1 MFARPRARQV
11 KKENSEAMNA
21 EQKALSEKKQTRV
34 FLILVLVLSALT
46 YKKVDDLESNQKLVI
61 VPYGAKSS
69 DLLITGESAS
79 SGYMRSIARL
89 IITDYGSVSRTNV
102 DEKFSEIL
110 SIVYPDRVEAV
121 RRKLNERAK
130 YFKQFNSVS
139 QVMELM
145 NDQPM
150 TITENHAGINYKT
163 DAKNKYRFEMSMEQR
178 KIIGD
183 KANPPETIK
192 GYIDYTIA
200 EGRIW
205 ILDIQ
210 G

>member
-1 MFARPRARQV
+1 
-11 KKENSEAMNA
+11 MNA